1 MAESDLV
8 KYKPEIAKARLI
20 NKLSKFKYMSIRSIF
35 KATKRFA
42 WNKTD
47 GNNSIVR
54 NISLQYSAVRLY
66 FNPNNN
72 GIKSLE
78 KEIMNVYIKRPYNR
92 LAIKTVLKKL
102 SAFKWFNFTFSTK
115 TGKIVAETIT
125 GIISAIVKSLKDIS

>member
-20 NKLSKFKYMSIRSIF
+20 NKLRKFKYMSMRSIF
-35 KATKRFA
+35 KATNRFA
-42 WNKTD
+42 WNKTE

-66 FNPNNN
+66 FNPNKN

-78 KEIMNVYIKRPYNR
+78 KEMMNVYIKRPYKR
-92 LAIKTVLKKL
+92 LAIKTVLIKL
-102 SAFKWFNFTFSTK
+102 SAFK
-115 TGKIVAETIT
+115 
-125 GIISAIVKSLKDIS
+125 